1 MGFYLRAGC
10 KRGILY
16 LYIFLLVRNCI
27 MSIAPKGFRFATAC
41 AGFRKEGRADLAL
54 LVSDVP
60 AVAAGTFTQNRFP
73 AAPVVVARGML
84 AARPEARAVV
94 INSGQ
99 ANACTGGEGMR
110 NCRRTQE
117 LVAGAL
123 GFAADDI
130 LPASTGVIGAQ
141 LRMDLWEKAVP
152 LLAANLGKATP
163 EDFAK
168 AIMTTDAFYKLS
180 HREVVLPGGVVKLV
194 GMAKGAGMI
203 CPNMA
208 TMLSVVLCD
217 AKVDAEVWRAMMR
230 DAVARTFNR
239 VTVDGDTSTNDTL
252 YGLANGASGVSAD
265 DEDSRKAL
273 FSALTSVL
281 GDLAYMLVKD
291 GEGAS
296 KVARIHVTGAFSDA
310 DAEQVA
316 RTVGHSQLV
325 KTALY
330 GRDANWGRIVAAVG
344 RSGADFDPQAVVV
357 SLCGVELFRNGQPT
371 DLDFDALLAEPL
383 KERDLPIDIV
393 LGSGPGSYT
402 LLASDLGHEYVNVNA
417 DYRS

>member
-1 MGFYLRAGC
+1 
-10 KRGILY
+10 
-16 LYIFLLVRNCI
+16 
-27 MSIAPKGFRFATAC
+27 MSTAPKGFRFATAC

-73 AAPVVVARGML
+73 AAPVLVAKAML
-84 AARPEARAVV
+84 AERPAARAVV

-99 ANACTGGEGMR
+99 ANACTGDEGMR
-110 NCRRTQE
+110 NCRTTQE

-123 GFAADDI
+123 GLEASDI

-141 LRMDLWEKAVP
+141 LKMDLWEKAAP
-152 LLAANLGKATP
+152 ALAANLGKATP
-163 EDFAK
+163 EDFAR
-168 AIMTTDAFYKLS
+168 AI
-180 HREVVLPGGVVKLV
+180 
-194 GMAKGAGMI
+194 MAKGAGMI

-217 AKVDAEVWRAMMR
+217 AQVEASVWQKMLR
-230 DAVARTFNR
+230 DAVELTFNR

-252 YGLANGASGVSAD
+252 YGLANGASGVSAS
-265 DEDSRKAL
+265 DEESLKAL
-273 FSALTSVL
+273 SAALTSVL

-296 KVARIHVTGAFSDA
+296 KVARIHVTGAASDA
-310 DAEQVA
+310 DAERVA

-344 RSGADFDPQAVVV
+344 RSGADFNPDDVVV
-357 SLCGVELFRNGQPT
+357 TLCGVELFRKGQPT
-371 DLDFDALLAEPL
+371 DLDFDALLEEPL
-383 KERDLPIDIV
+383 KQRDLPIDIV
-393 LGSGPGSYT
+393 LGSGSGSYT